1 MEELKKNGISIVTT
15 EFQTKTGLTPYLQKG
30 LEQVIRGHEV
40 NLNQLKLSNDE
51 LSARISRA
59 VKERN
64 MRVIIIRDY
73 INYKS
78 SNEINKSISD
88 LVTSLKDAKQQLNK
102 GYEHGQ
108 AKPYIKMHRD
118 FKGDIFI
125 ALAASSLIGLLMLS
139 LFENKITISILVAVV
154 MFIGAI
160 AVTKLQLDIGIKA
173 YALGTAIMGACAAVI
188 VPAKSKI
195 RSIPINYILTAFMA
209 TATGIIVAS
218 ILYGTEYILKLKSF
232 SGVKMLYISPPVLVA
247 IWILAEMGVFK
258 KLKITK
264 VSNFEEFT
272 REAINYI
279 KGIKWYTYIIAI
291 LVMVGAVI
299 YIRRS
304 GNEGSASDLELQ
316 IRRLLE
322 EIFYV
327 RPRTKEFMLGYPAV
341 LLSYYFLK
349 EKIKYGQYMLIPA
362 AIATM
367 STVNTFTHL
376 HTPIKY
382 SLLRAFYGIV
392 LGAIVGLIYIFIF
405 KKIKLFVNK
414 ECK

>member
-1 MEELKKNGISIVTT
+1 
-15 EFQTKTGLTPYLQKG
+15 
-30 LEQVIRGHEV
+30 
-40 NLNQLKLSNDE
+40 
-51 LSARISRA
+51 
-59 VKERN
+59 
-64 MRVIIIRDY
+64 
-73 INYKS
+73 
-78 SNEINKSISD
+78 
-88 LVTSLKDAKQQLNK
+88 
-102 GYEHGQ
+102 
-108 AKPYIKMHRD
+108 
-118 FKGDIFI
+118 
-125 ALAASSLIGLLMLS
+125 
-139 LFENKITISILVAVV
+139 
-154 MFIGAI
+154 
-160 AVTKLQLDIGIKA
+160 
-173 YALGTAIMGACAAVI
+173 
-188 VPAKSKI
+188 KI
-195 RSIPINYILTAFMA
+195 RSIPIKYIITSVIA

-232 SGVKMLYISPPVLVA
+232 SGVKMLYILPPVLVA

-327 RPRTKEFMLGYPAV
+327 RPRTKEFMIGYPAV
-341 LLSYYFLK
+341 LVSYYFLK

-382 SLLRAFYGIV
+382 SLLRSFYGIV

-405 KKIKLFVNK
+405 KKIELFVNK